1 MKELDKVKFTV
12 PYFRKIFDYKQ
23 MCKELTSFPTD
34 LLGQFL
40 WSSALKNSEDK
51 DLEPIMKRL
60 YTDKTIKFAY
70 LLETKVIDG
79 TLLPFFSD
87 NFKLIHSLKM
97 NIQRAHLIYSKYNKK
112 YYFLNMFLFW
122 DDKNKEPLDQVDVFD
137 VAKIFKNKKKL
148 TTKEFF
154 QIIVENDKK
163 KYSEK
168 EFKTLIKDKVYV
180 DEKGRNLFDLYINK
194 K

>member
-23 MCKELTSFPTD
+23 MCKELTRFPTD
-34 LLGQFL
+34 LLSQFL

-97 NIQRAHLIYSKYNKK
+97 NIQRAHLIYSKYNKT
-112 YYFLNMFLFW
+112 YYFINMFLFW
-122 DDKNKEPLDQVDVFD
+122 DDKNKALHHLLNNHD
-137 VAKIFKNKKKL
+137 ICL
-148 TTKEFF
+148 
-154 QIIVENDKK
+154 
-163 KYSEK
+163 
-168 EFKTLIKDKVYV
+168 
-180 DEKGRNLFDLYINK
+180 
-194 K
+194 